1 MTRTVYNCI
10 PIETVPLLCANF
22 PVNYIVRLLAFMVK
36 EVDKGQHVEWSM
48 CWLKNILKFKG

>member
-1 MTRTVYNCI
+1 VYNCI